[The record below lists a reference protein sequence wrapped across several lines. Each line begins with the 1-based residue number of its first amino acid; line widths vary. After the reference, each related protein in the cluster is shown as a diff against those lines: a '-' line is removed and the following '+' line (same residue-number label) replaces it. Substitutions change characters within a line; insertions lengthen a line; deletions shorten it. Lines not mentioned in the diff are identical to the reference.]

1 MQDICLASG
10 KSWIV
15 GEVNLLAPQLHE
27 SVHELATPVGL
38 LGVATYMRGRG
49 SWQCRV
55 VEEEAQ
61 LLRGG
66 NVVDDGYGAAG
77 EGRADGTWSVGGA
90 HGVLVY
96 WLKTMR
102 KIR

>member
-1 MQDICLASG
+1 MQDICLANG

-15 GEVNLLAPQLHE
+15 GEVNLLDPQLHE

-38 LGVATYMRGRG
+38 PGVAAHMRGRG
-49 SWQCRV
+49 SWQRGV

-77 EGRADGTWSVGGA
+77 EGRADGSWSVGGA
-90 HGVLVY
+90 HAVVVY

-102 KIR
+102 KMR